1 MKVVILAGGFG
12 SRLSEYTESIPKPM
26 VTIGGIPILIH
37 IMNHYSQYG
46 FKEFIIAL
54 GYKSEYVK
62 NFFLNFNK
70 INNDFTLDFIN
81 DEIILHNK
89 IKNDWKVTLVNS
101 GLNSMTGGRLK
112 RVRKFI
118 GNNNFFM
125 TYGDGVSN
133 VNIKSLFNF
142 HKKNKKM
149 VTVTAVRPI
158 ARFGE
163 LNIEKSIVTEFNEKP
178 LSNNGWINGGYFVME
193 PSIFD
198 YIRNDK
204 VVLEGEP
211 LTKIAKNNQL
221 AAYKH
226 HDFWQC
232 MDTKRDRDYL
242 ESLWKKKNNFW

>member
-1 MKVVILAGGFG
+1 MKVVILAGGYG

-37 IMNHYSQYG
+37 IMNHYSKYG
-46 FKEFIIAL
+46 FREFIIAL
-54 GYKSEYVK
+54 GYKSDYVK
-62 NFFLNFNK
+62 NFFLNYNK
-70 INNDFTLDFIN
+70 INNDFTLDFVK

-89 IKNDWKVTLVNS
+89 IKNDWKVTLVNT

-112 RVRKFI
+112 RIKKFI
-118 GNNNFFM
+118 GNKSFFM

-133 VNIKSLFNF
+133 VNIKSLLNF
-142 HKKNKKM
+142 HKKNKKI

-163 LNIEKSIVTEFNEKP
+163 LNIEKTIVKEFNEKP

-198 YIRNDK
+198 YIKNDQ
-204 VVLEGEP
+204 VVLEKGP
-211 LTKIAKNNQL
+211 LTKIAKNKQL
-221 AAYKH
+221 VAYKH
-226 HDFWQC
+226 NDFWQC

-242 ESLWKKKNNFW
+242 EILWMKKNKLW